1 MQRIE
6 LDGDGE
12 KRRKEWRKPKKKV
25 EVERYAGGITRE
37 EEYDGVKLQG
47 MKLRNKEVVNTN
59 MRSERNCI
67 I

>member
-12 KRRKEWRKPKKKV
+12 KGRKKWRKPKKRV
-25 EVERYAGGITRE
+25 EVERYVGGITRD

-47 MKLRNKEVVNTN
+47 MKLRNKEVVK
-59 MRSERNCI
+59 
-67 I
+67 

>member
-12 KRRKEWRKPKKKV
+12 KGRKKWRKPKKRV
-25 EVERYAGGITRE
+25 EVERYVGGITRD

>member
-25 EVERYAGGITRE
+25 EVERYAGGITRD
-37 EEYDGVKLQG
+37 EEYDGG
-47 MKLRNKEVVNTN
+47 EITRDEIKEQ
-59 MRSERNCI
+59 RSS
-67 I
+67 